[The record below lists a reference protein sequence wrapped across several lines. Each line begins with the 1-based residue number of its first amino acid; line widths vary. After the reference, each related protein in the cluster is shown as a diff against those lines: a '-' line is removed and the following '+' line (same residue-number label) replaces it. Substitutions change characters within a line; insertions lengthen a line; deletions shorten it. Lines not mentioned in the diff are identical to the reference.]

1 MSYLKKKIFVAGHKG
16 MVGSA
21 ILRELKRKSF
31 KNIITISKN
40 KLDLTN
46 QKSEYIFKNNKIDE
60 VYLVLQKLNWNISQ

>member
-1 MSYLKKKIFVAGHKG
+1 

-46 QKSEYIFKNNKIDE
+46 QKRVNIFFKNNKIDE
-60 VYLVLQKLNWNISQ
+60 VYLEMALQKLVEY